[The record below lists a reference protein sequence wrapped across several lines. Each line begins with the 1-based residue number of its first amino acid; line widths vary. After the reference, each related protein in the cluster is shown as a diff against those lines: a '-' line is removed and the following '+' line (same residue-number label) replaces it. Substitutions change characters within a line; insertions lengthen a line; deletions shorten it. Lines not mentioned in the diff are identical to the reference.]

1 MSTKVEV
8 ALRVSTEHVLVLR
21 RRILPGEEKQKKNKN
36 KQGEDF
42 KQRLAGC
49 SRTSSIILRLKTV
62 ENNQVKCGGPSL
74 IWTLSKRIA
83 GCVSYR
89 HMERKGGER
98 KRKPRIQHRG
108 QLLASAD
115 GTASKLAGGR
125 GITELCAFFRSLEL
139 LVMMFFFLTAFLLI
153 ITIATFRFN
162 KNI

>member
-1 MSTKVEV
+1 
-8 ALRVSTEHVLVLR
+8 
-21 RRILPGEEKQKKNKN
+21 
-36 KQGEDF
+36 
-42 KQRLAGC
+42 
-49 SRTSSIILRLKTV
+49 
-62 ENNQVKCGGPSL
+62 
-74 IWTLSKRIA
+74 
-83 GCVSYR
+83 
-89 HMERKGGER
+89 MERKGGER

-125 GITELCAFFRSLEL
+125 GITELSAFSLKSFFRSLEL